1 MTTVDNQRSVLLVEG
16 KDDES
21 AVRHLLRWH
30 DIGYGERNPP
40 PPLPIPNAPGD
51 GVKGVL
57 SAIAVSVRSSTGRS
71 AGFVLDADNQPL
83 RRWAAVSSRLS
94 KVGVPV
100 PDQIPAGGFVG
111 ESPDYGTRVGV
122 WIMPDNL
129 RKGALEEFL
138 ADLVE
143 AGNPLLAHA
152 RTATNQATAL
162 GAEFTATDTQKAVVH
177 AWLAWQK
184 EPGLRYGTAIRA
196 RYFHHDA
203 PAATAFIAWF
213 RHLYNV

>member
-21 AVRHLLRWH
+21 TVRHLLRWH

-71 AGFVLDADNQPL
+71 AGFVLDADSQPL
-83 RRWAAVSSRLS
+83 RRWAAVASRLS
-94 KVGVPV
+94 QVGVPV

-143 AGNPLLAHA
+143 CVVKRFCLHSLSSA
-152 RTATNQATAL
+152 RHFDFNFRPCPVFDGPGKTTITNQL
-162 GAEFTATDTQKAVVH
+162 ISDT
-177 AWLAWQK
+177 
-184 EPGLRYGTAIRA
+184 
-196 RYFHHDA
+196 
-203 PAATAFIAWF
+203 
-213 RHLYNV
+213 HL